1 MKERPLALDE
11 VDYRIIE
18 ELQKNGRESYKNI
31 ARKLGVSD
39 GTVRLR
45 TERMIRNNYL
55 RITASVNPLYFENSL
70 IAMVGINLEERAN
83 RDIMEKISE
92 LSGVQSVVNVSGR
105 YDLLVEVFVPS
116 RNAFRSFIV
125 DDLSRMGGI
134 KSTETFMFLDALN
147 KWAEHRNKESD
158 ES

>member
-11 VDYRIIE
+11 VDYKIIE

-55 RITASVNPLYFENSL
+55 RISASVNPLYFENSL
-70 IAMVGINLEERAN
+70 IALVGVNLEERAN
-83 RDIMEKISE
+83 SEIMDKISR
-92 LSGVQSVVNVSGR
+92 LGGVQSVVNVSGR

-125 DDLSRMGGI
+125 DDLSHVGGI
-134 KSTETFMFLDALN
+134 KSTETFMFLDAIN
-147 KWAEHRNKESD
+147 KWAAHHKADLEED
-158 ES
+158 